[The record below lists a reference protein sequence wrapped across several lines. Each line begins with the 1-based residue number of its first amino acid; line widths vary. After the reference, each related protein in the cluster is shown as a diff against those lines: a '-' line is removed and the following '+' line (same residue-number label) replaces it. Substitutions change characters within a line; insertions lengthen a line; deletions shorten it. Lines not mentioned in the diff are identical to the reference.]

1 MKNVLTSFAL
11 FLVCVLNAQQVIV
24 DEKFDKD
31 YGPIGYHFS
40 PLSNKI
46 FIEKGKHS
54 VGMSRNKQ
62 VNSIISLD
70 SKGSKTNLLENA
82 SVMNVRFSP
91 TGNTFRTDEYEK
103 MSFSGDHKFYKNG
116 KKIAELPKSNTFSLM
131 LDDFL
136 FNNGNKIV
144 GEDLNFTITELPSFK
159 KISKKYE
166 LPSLDRI
173 VNTNNVDYARDVVTS
188 TRAFNDYFEIISK
201 SISKDYKS
209 TTLYRTRYNY
219 DGKKISDIGYK
230 IDIKNDF
237 LIYSNNSGGNTET
250 KGFGDTAKRIFS
262 DDLSINNFK
271 VDTSTNEVYVYGLY
285 GKRAERSNDNSN
297 TPLGYYVFKFKEDG
311 TKIWE
316 VINAI
321 DDKGDFTDNQNMTYL
336 YVDLFLMG
344 ESVVFSAGAK
354 ESLDDY
360 IQYVKLNSN
369 GKVDSSSK
377 ITFKSE
383 SNAYN
388 ITSYGDKKF
397 LHANLTNKEDL
408 KNKNLDY
415 KTMVVYNTNQ
425 KVKDYIKTVNNK
437 NKTSFCTAVN
447 KGNTWLIES
456 DNETYYKV
464 TYFEN

>member
-24 DEKFDKD
+24 DEKFEKD
-31 YGPIGYHFS
+31 IVPIGYHFS

-62 VNSIISLD
+62 VNSIVCYD
-70 SKGSKTNLLENA
+70 SKGSKTNLLENVN
-82 SVMNVRFSP
+82 VMNVRFSP
-91 TGNTFRTDEYEK
+91 SGNLFRTDEYEK

-116 KKIAELPKSNTFSLM
+116 KKIADLPKSNNFKLM

-136 FNNGNKIV
+136 FTSNHKFK
-144 GEDLNFTITELPSFK
+144 EKELSFTITDIPSFK
-159 KISKKYE
+159 TTEKNCES
-166 LPSLDRI
+166 PSYDRI
-173 VNTNNVDYARDVVTS
+173 VNVDNVEYARDVK
-188 TRAFNDYFEIISK
+188 TRVRAAKDYFQVISK

-209 TTLYRTRYNY
+209 TTLYLTRFNY
-219 DGKKISDIGYK
+219 EGKKLSDVGYK

-237 LIYSNNSGGNTET
+237 LIYSNNNGGNTET

-262 DDLSINNFK
+262 DDLSINNFI
-271 VDTSTNEVYVYGLY
+271 VDPDTKEVYVYGLF
-285 GKRAERSNDNSN
+285 GKRLEKSNDNSN

-316 VINAI
+316 VINPI
-321 DDKGDFTDNQNMTYL
+321 DDKSDFSDNQNLTYL

-344 ESVVFSAGAK
+344 DSVIFNVGAK

-360 IQYVKLNSN
+360 IHYIKLNSN
-369 GKVDSSSK
+369 GKVDSNSK

-383 SNAYN
+383 SSAYN
-388 ITSYGDKKF
+388 ISSYGDKKF

-408 KNKNLDY
+408 KNKILDY
-415 KTMVVYNTNQ
+415 ETMVVYNTNQ
-425 KVKDYIKTVNNK
+425 KIKNYIMTVNNK

>member
-1 MKNVLTSFAL
+1 MKKSIFFIAILSSLMSF
-11 FLVCVLNAQQVIV
+11 AQQVIV
-24 DEKFDKD
+24 EEKFEKNLV
-31 YGPIGYHFS
+31 PIGYHFS

-54 VGMSRNKQ
+54 EGMSRNKQ
-62 VNSIISLD
+62 VNSIVCYD
-70 SKGSKTNLLENA
+70 SKGLKANLLENVN
-82 SVMNVRFSP
+82 VMNVRFSP
-91 TGNTFRTDEYEK
+91 SGNLFRTDEYEK

-116 KKIAELPKSNTFSLM
+116 KKIADLPKSNNFKLM

-136 FNNGNKIV
+136 FTSNHKFK
-144 GEDLNFTITELPSFK
+144 EKELSFTITDLPSFK
-159 KISKKYE
+159 ATEKKCE
-166 LPSLDRI
+166 SPSYDRI
-173 VNTNNVDYARDVVTS
+173 VNENNVEYARDVK
-188 TRAFNDYFEIISK
+188 TRVAVAKDYFQVISK

-209 TTLYRTRYNY
+209 TTLYLTRFNY
-219 DGKKISDIGYK
+219 EGKKLSDVGYK

-237 LIYSNNSGGNTET
+237 LIYSNNNGGNTET

-262 DDLSINNFK
+262 DDLSINNFI
-271 VDTSTNEVYVYGLY
+271 VDPDTKEVYVYGLY
-285 GKRAERSNDNSN
+285 GKRLEKSNDNSN

-316 VINAI
+316 VINRI
-321 DDKGDFTDNQNMTYL
+321 DDKSDFSDNQNLTYL

-344 ESVVFSAGAK
+344 DSVVFNVGAK

-360 IQYVKLNSN
+360 IHYIKLNSN
-369 GKVDSSSK
+369 GKVDSNSK

-383 SNAYN
+383 SSAYN
-388 ITSYGDKKF
+388 ISSYGDKKF

-408 KNKNLDY
+408 KNKILDY

-425 KVKDYIKTVNNK
+425 KIKNYIMTVNNK
-437 NKTSFCTAVN
+437 NKTSFCTVAN

>member
-1 MKNVLTSFAL
+1 MKNL
-11 FLVCVLNAQQVIV
+11 FLCIAAFSSIFLNAQSVIV

-31 YGPIGYHFS
+31 YVPIGYNVS
-40 PLSNKI
+40 LVSNKI

-62 VNSIISLD
+62 VNSITSYD
-70 SKGSKTNLLENA
+70 SKALKTILLENVQ
-82 SVMNVRFSP
+82 VMNVRYSP
-91 TGNTFRTDEYEK
+91 TGNLFKTDEYEK
-103 MSFSGDHKFYKNG
+103 MSFSGDYKYYKNG
-116 KKIAELPKSNTFSLM
+116 KKIAELPKNNTFSLI

-136 FNNGNKIV
+136 FNNGNKIE
-144 GEDLNFTITELPSFK
+144 GGDLNFTITELPSFK

-166 LPSLDRI
+166 SPRLDRI
-173 VNTNNVDYARDVVTS
+173 VNANNVDYARDVVTS
-188 TRAFNDYFEIISK
+188 TRASNDYFEIISK
-201 SISKDYKS
+201 AISKDYKS
-209 TTLYRTRYNY
+209 TTLYRTRYTY
-219 DGKKISDIGYK
+219 EGKKISDVGYK

-237 LIYSNNSGGNTET
+237 LIYSNNNGGNTET
-250 KGFGDTAKRIFS
+250 KGSGDTAKRIFS
-262 DDLSINNFK
+262 DDLSINNFI
-271 VDTSTNEVYVYGLY
+271 VDPITNEVYVYGLY
-285 GKRAERSNDNSN
+285 GKRAEKSNDNSN

-316 VINAI
+316 VINPI

-336 YVDLFLMG
+336 YVDLFIMG
-344 ESVVFSAGAK
+344 DSVVFSAGAK

-397 LHANLTNKEDL
+397 LHANLTNKDDL
-408 KNKNLDY
+408 KNKILDY
-415 KTMVVYNTNQ
+415 KTIIVYNTNQ
-425 KVKDYIKTVNNK
+425 KIKNYIKTVNNK
-437 NKTSFCTAVN
+437 NKTSFCAIVN
-447 KGNTWLIES
+447 KGSIWLIES

>member
-1 MKNVLTSFAL
+1 MKNILTSFTL

-24 DEKFDKD
+24 EEKFEKD
-31 YGPIGYHFS
+31 IVPIGYHFS

-62 VNSIISLD
+62 VNSIVCYD
-70 SKGSKTNLLENA
+70 SKGSKTNLLENVN
-82 SVMNVRFSP
+82 VMNVRFSP
-91 TGNTFRTDEYEK
+91 SGSLLRTDEYEK

-116 KKIAELPKSNTFSLM
+116 KKIADLPKSNNFKLM

-136 FNNGNKIV
+136 FTSKHKFK
-144 GEDLNFTITELPSFK
+144 EKELSFTITDLPSFK
-159 KISKKYE
+159 ATEKNCES
-166 LPSLDRI
+166 PSYDRI
-173 VNTNNVDYARDVVTS
+173 VNENNVEYASDVQ
-188 TRAFNDYFEIISK
+188 TRVRVAKDYFQVISK

-209 TTLYRTRYNY
+209 TTLYLTRFNY
-219 DGKKISDIGYK
+219 EGKKLSDVGYK
-230 IDIKNDF
+230 IDIKENF
-237 LIYSNNSGGNTET
+237 LIYSNNDGGNMGNLGIGSTS
-250 KGFGDTAKRIFS
+250 KRVFK
-262 DDLSINNFK
+262 DDLSINNFI
-271 VDTSTNEVYVYGLY
+271 VDSDTKEVYVYGLY
-285 GKRAERSNDNSN
+285 GKRLEKSNDNSN

-316 VINAI
+316 VINPI
-321 DDKGDFTDNQNMTYL
+321 DDKSDFSDNQNLTYL

-344 ESVVFSAGAK
+344 DSVVFNVGAK

-360 IQYVKLNSN
+360 IHYIKLNSN

-383 SNAYN
+383 SSAYN
-388 ITSYGDKKF
+388 ISSYGDKKF

-408 KNKNLDY
+408 KNKILDY
-415 KTMVVYNTNQ
+415 ETMVVYNTNQ
-425 KVKDYIKTVNNK
+425 KIKNYIMTVNNK